1 MKTINTLLLA
11 VLASVVS
18 YSAMAVEL
26 DLASGI
32 SVPVLNGKEVKDD
45 NFELIEGENQLVF
58 EFAGKLKDNNKR
70 KYYSS
75 RPYIVTLDLT
85 GANTLQVELVS
96 NKLNKI
102 DRSVNKKQPIFEF
115 KIDGKT
121 VQDSQ
126 QMLPPAGGV
135 FPYSNVPLLVESYNK
150 ERGLVFD
157 SGKVVELKAELAKL
171 EQGESVTSGERKTTT
186 IAGVTETES
195 TLQLKLW
202 YLKASNEERK
212 NFKRWMIEQD

>member
-1 MKTINTLLLA
+1 MKTINTRLLA
-11 VLASVVS
+11 VLASAVS

-26 DLASGI
+26 DLANGI
-32 SVPVLNGKEVKDD
+32 SVPVLNGKKVNDD
-45 NFELIEGENQLVF
+45 NLDFLEGENQLVF

-85 GANTLQVELVS
+85 GAKTLKVELVS

-115 KIDGKT
+115 TIDGEQ
-121 VQDSQ
+121 VEDSR
-126 QMLPPAGGV
+126 QMLPPAEGV
-135 FPYSNVPLLVESYNK
+135 FPYSNVPLLVENYNK

-157 SGKVVELKAELAKL
+157 SGKVVELKAGLP
-171 EQGESVTSGERKTTT
+171 S
-186 IAGVTETES
+186 
-195 TLQLKLW
+195 
-202 YLKASNEERK
+202 
-212 NFKRWMIEQD
+212 